1 MKNIILLASFVL
13 TVSATGQSKWGVRTG
28 LNYELNAIGLDV
40 ASVSAQEIFEG
51 ETTDNGYHIG
61 VFGRQY
67 LGDQLYTSGSLF
79 YAKNTHFLEGN
90 DGNNDLFYER
100 FDQKYLQLD
109 AGIGIRLLK
118 FARAEGGVHY
128 QGTISNNAFNNTF
141 DTPTAGYNASLGI
154 DLWKVSV
161 DVTYYSSFTDHTGTW
176 NDIPL
181 SYERSQILV
190 SLGVEL

>member
-67 LGDQLYTSGSLF
+67 LGDQLYASGSLF

>member
-40 ASVSAQEIFEG
+40 ASASAQEIFEG
-51 ETTDNGYHIG
+51 ETTDNGYHLG

-100 FDQKYLQLD
+100 FDQKFLQLD

>member
-100 FDQKYLQLD
+100 FDQKFLQLD

-128 QGTISNNAFNNTF
+128 QGTISNNAFNNTC